1 VRGGLAL
8 GVVAL
13 AAALSTAAGCD
24 VVAAQCGDDL
34 GDDVARYTEGTI
46 EGGVYRTSSWESE
59 AWLDFP
65 ARIQLSIEHGLG
77 EVPTSWDA
85 YVAVGRDEAL
95 VQASGEEV
103 ELVSIDDQAIVV
115 RNPSCTDLVLVLT
128 AEGSTP

>member
-1 VRGGLAL
+1 MARLRARPVRGGLAL

-85 YVAVGRDEAL
+85 YVAVGRDE
-95 VQASGEEV
+95 EV

-128 AEGSTP
+128 AEGSD

>member
-1 VRGGLAL
+1 VR
-8 GVVAL
+8 
-13 AAALSTAAGCD
+13 D
-24 VVAAQCGDDL
+24 
-34 GDDVARYTEGTI
+34 Y
-46 EGGVYRTSSWESE
+46 
-59 AWLDFP
+59 P
-65 ARIQLSIEHGLG
+65 ARIQHSIEHGLG

-115 RNPSCTDLVLVLT
+115 RYPSCTDLVLVLT